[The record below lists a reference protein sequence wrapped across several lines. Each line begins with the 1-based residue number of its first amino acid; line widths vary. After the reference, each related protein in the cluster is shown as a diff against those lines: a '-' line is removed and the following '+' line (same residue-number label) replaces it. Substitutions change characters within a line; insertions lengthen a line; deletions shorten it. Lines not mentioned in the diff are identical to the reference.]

1 MSYTALSPIAFG
13 PALILYWLELFR
25 SFIKHRRNYS
35 EKRDYLGKMIEKYG
49 DNKIKLGDHV
59 LTVAK
64 INFGIIVN
72 MLMIPAFFYGFL
84 VALCLRFDGMIDT
97 SLFILLIP
105 LWIILLPLFI
115 FIILNGIATKN
126 SRANKCEKV
135 SLSLMLPSNALSV

>member
-1 MSYTALSPIAFG
+1 MG
-13 PALILYWLELFR
+13 R
-25 SFIKHRRNYS
+25 
-35 EKRDYLGKMIEKYG
+35 MIEKYG

-59 LTVAK
+59 LTAAK

-72 MLMIPAFFYGFL
+72 MIMIPGFFYGFM
-84 VALCLRFDGMIDT
+84 VALCMRFDGMIDT

-115 FIILNGIATKN
+115 FIILNGFATKN

-135 SLSLMLPSNALSV
+135 SLSLMLPSNTVTV